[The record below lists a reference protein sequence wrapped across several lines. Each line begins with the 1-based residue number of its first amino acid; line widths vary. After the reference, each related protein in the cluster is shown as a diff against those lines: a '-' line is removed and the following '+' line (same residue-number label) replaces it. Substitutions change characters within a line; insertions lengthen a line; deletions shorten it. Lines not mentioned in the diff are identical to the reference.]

1 MLLDRQMTDVK
12 AFLKFILDEVKQEIR
27 EVRLENEEMKR
38 SLEFTQE
45 KLDKASS
52 TIVEQQKK
60 IEQLELQP
68 GVGSGELGERLRC
81 LEDYSRKNNLII
93 DGIPEPSGETT
104 ETLQSS
110 IQMLFNEK
118 LKLKPEIDN
127 LHRIGSKGNK
137 SDNRPRSVII
147 RMTKFHHR
155 QECLK
160 SSPKLKGN

>member
-60 IEQLELQP
+60 I
-68 GVGSGELGERLRC
+68 
-81 LEDYSRKNNLII
+81 
-93 DGIPEPSGETT
+93 
-104 ETLQSS
+104 
-110 IQMLFNEK
+110 
-118 LKLKPEIDN
+118 
-127 LHRIGSKGNK
+127 
-137 SDNRPRSVII
+137 
-147 RMTKFHHR
+147 
-155 QECLK
+155 
-160 SSPKLKGN
+160 